1 MTRKLPPR
9 RLLAVAAALA
19 LIGGPAE
26 AGSGGPHRSTSLDGS
41 EQACPLG
48 SFTCP
53 PRPYNYVMCHPNAM
67 LEFYDPTLSK
77 DSGARE
83 TSKTYVSAKH
93 VDSADQTVYHLTGDV
108 RMDRADQRLQADT
121 VDYND
126 DTTDYDA
133 RGNVRYQDYA
143 QLMSSTHAR
152 GNDASGVGIAD
163 DVRYQMLTSRGNGV
177 ARQAQELD
185 VQHTRYTQATYSTCD
200 VGHHLW
206 EFRGQSIVM
215 DKVNGVGVARDS
227 TFRVGNVPLLY
238 LPWFSFPLDNRR
250 KTGFLYPVIGHSG
263 HSGYVLSAPFY
274 LNLAPNY
281 DATLDPRIYTSRG
294 VMLDTE
300 FRYLLPGS
308 NGTFDVQYLPND
320 HGTNDVGTTA
330 NTPGTDRYRYTIK
343 DTTHLWGSWNFTTS
357 IDRSSDNNFFYDFGN
372 QLGGPPIYILTS
384 NAQVAGSGKWGT
396 AWWNASVGGDA
407 YQNMNPFLTDASLPY
422 RQLPY
427 GNFNFDWPI
436 NNWLEFGMN
445 NQFVAFRKPGYVEG
459 NREDLQPYL
468 AADFGTQGWFVRP
481 RVEWRYTDY
490 QLSNGYQQYGYFG
503 LLGSGLSSPF
513 TQQSPSRSMPI
524 VDVDSGL
531 VFDRNISL
539 FGNDYTQTLEPR
551 LYYLYAP
558 YRDQNNLPLFDSAL
572 MTFDYWQLFS
582 TNQFAGA
589 DRQMNANNLTAAI
602 TTRLL
607 DDSGVE
613 QLSASFGQIRYFTPQ
628 RVQMPIG
635 SNTVAPIT
643 DWSGSAYVAQI
654 DMQLNDRWR
663 ASTSYQWSPNTHDTQ
678 MAMFQLQGR
687 VGTDG
692 IINFAY
698 RYRQGLMDQ
707 YTVSGVYPLS
717 DRWRL
722 IGSWTYAEP
731 LKGVTN
737 SLKGTI
743 EAVAG
748 VEYDSCC
755 VTLQLVD
762 RSYVNQGYYGVAP
775 TVPVTGPANLRDNV
789 VMFQVIF
796 KGLGSTSGQIDPLLR
811 RDILGYQ

>member
-9 RLLAVAAALA
+9 RLLAIAAALA

-26 AGSGGPHRSTSLDGS
+26 AGSSGPHRSTSLDGS
-41 EQACPLG
+41 EQTCPLG

-53 PRPYNYVMCHPNAM
+53 PRPYNYVMCRPNAM
-67 LEFYDPTLSK
+67 LGFYDPTLSK
-77 DSGARE
+77 DNSLRD

-93 VDSADQTVYHLTGDV
+93 VDGINQSVYHLAGDV
-108 RMDRADQRLQADT
+108 RLDRADQRLQADT
-121 VDYND
+121 IDYNT

-133 RGNVRYQDYA
+133 HGNVRYQDYA
-143 QLMSSTHAR
+143 QLMSATHAR
-152 GNDASGVGIAD
+152 GNNASGIGIAD
-163 DVRYQMLTSRGNGV
+163 DVRYQMLDSRGNGL

-185 VQHTRYTQATYSTCD
+185 VQHTRYVQATYSTCD

-206 EFRGQSIVM
+206 EFRGKTITV
-215 DKVNGVGVARDS
+215 DKVNGLGVARDA

-238 LPWFSFPLDNRR
+238 LPWFNFPLDNRR
-250 KTGFLYPVIGHSG
+250 KTGFLYPTIGHSRR
-263 HSGYVLSAPFY
+263 SGFFLSAPFY

-281 DATLDPRIYTSRG
+281 DATLDPRIYSLRG
-294 VMLDTE
+294 TMLDTE
-300 FRYLLPGS
+300 FRYMTQGS
-308 NGTFDVQYLPND
+308 SGALDVQYLPND
-320 HGTNDVGTTA
+320 HGPNDAGTTA
-330 NTPGTDRYRYTIK
+330 NTSGTNRYRYTIK
-343 DTTHLWGSWNFTTS
+343 DATHLWGSWNFTTS
-357 IDRSSDNNFFYDFGN
+357 IDRSSDSNFFYDFGN
-372 QLGGPPIYILTS
+372 QLGGAPIYILTS
-384 NAQVAGSGKWGT
+384 NAQVAGGGKWGD
-396 AWWNASVGGDA
+396 AWWNASVGGTA

-427 GNFNFDWPI
+427 ANFNFGWPI
-436 NNWLEFGMN
+436 SNWLEIGMTS
-445 NQFVAFRKPGYVEG
+445 QFAAFRKPGNVSG

-481 RVEWRYTDY
+481 RVEWRYTGY
-490 QLSNGYQQYGYFG
+490 QLDSGYQQYGYMG
-503 LLGSGLSSPF
+503 LLGSGVSTPF

-524 VDVDSGL
+524 VDVDSGM

-551 LYYLYAP
+551 LYYLYVP
-558 YRDQNNLPLFDSAL
+558 YRNQNNLPLFDSSL

-589 DRQMNANNLTAAI
+589 DRQMNANNLTAAL

-613 QLSASFGQIRYFTPQ
+613 RLSASFGQIRYFTPQ
-628 RVQMPIG
+628 RVQLPDG
-635 SNTVAPIT
+635 PNTVTPPT
-643 DWSGSAYVAQI
+643 DWRGSAYVTQV
-654 DMQLNDRWR
+654 DVQLNDRWK
-663 ASTSYQWSPNTHDTQ
+663 ASTSYQWSPNTRNTQ
-678 MAMFQLQGR
+678 MAMLQLQGR
-687 VGTDG
+687 LGTDG
-692 IINFAY
+692 VINFAY
-698 RYRQGLMDQ
+698 RYRQGLMNQ

-722 IGSWTYAEP
+722 IGAWTYAEP

-743 EAVAG
+743 ETVAG

-775 TVPVTGPANLRDNV
+775 VIPPTGQAKLRDNV

-796 KGLGSTSGQIDPLLR
+796 KGLGSTSGQIDPVLR